1 MAEPLVLTFD
11 MGTQSARAVLVNPRG
26 DILFKTQKA
35 YETPYISLH
44 PGWAE
49 QRPGFYWESIVE
61 VARRLKDKAGEA
73 WKDIIAVTCTTIR
86 DTCVCLGKDLT
97 PIRDIILWIDDR
109 PLDNL
114 PPLPAVV
121 RGVLKI
127 AGLSEKLS
135 LQRRKSHC
143 NWIAVNQKD
152 IWEKTHKYVMFST
165 WLNYKFTGNLADSDA
180 GVIGHVP
187 YDNKLRSW
195 MRPGDFRRA
204 VFSLTDDKLFDIVPP
219 GTALG
224 GISQS
229 AAEETGIPAGTP
241 FIATG
246 SDKGCETLGLSCL
259 AENRAALSFGTT
271 ATVQLSTKRWFEPTP
286 FMPSYAAIVPGYYN
300 PEIQI
305 NRGYWLLSWFKREF
319 AAKEVVQARE
329 RGVSAEELLDE
340 RLHEI
345 SPGCD
350 GLILQPYFTPAFS
363 MPHAKGV
370 VIGFSDVHTRI
381 HLYRAIIEGLNFAL
395 LEGLRT
401 MEKRGGLKITEIF
414 VAGGGSQSAEICRI
428 TASQFGMP
436 VYRTQTH
443 EAGGVG
449 ASLCAFVSQGVF
461 SSYEEGL
468 AQMVHIKDQFL
479 PDNTAHEIYRELYER
494 IFTKLFS
501 RLSPLYREINHILRR
516 ERG

>member
-11 MGTQSARAVLVNPRG
+11 MGTQSARAVLVNPQG
-26 DILFKTQKA
+26 DILFKVQKI
-35 YETPYISLH
+35 YEPPYVSRA

-49 QRPGFYWESIVE
+49 QRAEFYWESILE
-61 VARRLKDKAGEA
+61 LSRRLKAESGDA
-73 WKDIIAVTCTTIR
+73 WGAVTAVTCTTIR
-86 DTCVCLGKDLT
+86 DTCVCLDRDLK
-97 PIRDIILWIDDR
+97 PLREIILWIDDR

-114 PPLPAVV
+114 PPLPAAVQAA
-121 RGVLKI
+121 LKL
-127 AGLSEKLS
+127 AMVSDKLD

-143 NWIAVNQKD
+143 NWIALNQRD
-152 IWEKTHKYVMFST
+152 LWERTCKYVMFST

-195 MRPGDFRRA
+195 MKKNDFRRM
-204 VFSLTDDKLFDIVPP
+204 VFDLSDDKLFDIVPP
-219 GTALG
+219 GTVIGPVTPA
-224 GISQS
+224 
-229 AAEETGIPAGTP
+229 AAEETGIPAGVP
-241 FIATG
+241 FVATG

-259 AENRAALSFGTT
+259 AEHKAALSFGTT
-271 ATVQLSTKRWFEPTP
+271 ATVQLSTRRWFEPTP

-319 AAKEVVQARE
+319 AAKEVVQAGE
-329 RGVSAEELLDE
+329 RGVSAERLLDE
-340 RLHEI
+340 RLKEI
-345 SPGCD
+345 PPGCD

-401 MEKRGGLKITEIF
+401 MEKRGGLKVTEIYA
-414 VAGGGSQSAEICRI
+414 AGGGSQSAEVCRI
-428 TASQFGMP
+428 TASQFGLP
-436 VYRTQTH
+436 VYRTQTY
-443 EAGGVG
+443 EAGGIG
-449 ASLCAFVSQGVF
+449 ASLCAFVSRGVF

-468 AQMVHIKDQFL
+468 ARMVHVRDEFL
-479 PDNTAHEIYRELYER
+479 PDEGEHEIYGELYER
-494 IFTKLFS
+494 IFTKLFT
-501 RLSPLYREINHILRR
+501 RLSPLYQEINQILRKK
-516 ERG
+516 